1 MDRGRVDLQD
11 EAMAFCAAQF
21 PRLVRGLTFYVGSQ
35 PLAEELAQEALLRAC
50 DRWEHVRGLDAPGAW
65 CRRVAMNLATSQL
78 RRRQL
83 ERRTRQRLATMDQHN
98 DPDTAAAIVVREAV
112 AGLPIQQRT
121 AVVLRFVH
129 DLSVRATA
137 QEMGLSDDAVK
148 SLTKRAT
155 ATLREQL
162 GEPVNLSGHLE
173 DDDA

>member
-1 MDRGRVDLQD
+1 
-11 EAMAFCAAQF
+11 MAFCAAQF

-35 PLAEELAQEALLRAC
+35 PLAEELAQEALLRTC

-65 CRRVAMNLATSQL
+65 CRRVAMNLATSHL

-83 ERRTRQRLATMDQHN
+83 EWRTRRRLVAADHYD
-98 DPDTAAAIVVREAV
+98 DPDTAAAIVVRETV
-112 AGLPIQQRT
+112 ADLPARQRT

-137 QEMGLSDDAVK
+137 DEMGLSDDAVK

-162 GEPVNLSGHLE
+162 GEPVYLAGHME

>member
-1 MDRGRVDLQD
+1 
-11 EAMAFCAAQF
+11 MAFCAAQF

-50 DRWEHVRGLDAPGAW
+50 DRWEHVRDLDAPGAW

-83 ERRTRQRLATMDQHN
+83 ERRTRRRLATADHYD
-98 DPDTAAAIVVREAV
+98 DPDTAAALVVREAV
-112 AGLPIQQRT
+112 ADLPVRQRT

-129 DLSVRATA
+129 DLSVRDTA
-137 QEMGLSDDAVK
+137 DEMGLSDNAVK

-162 GEPVNLSGHLE
+162 GEPVHLSGHLE